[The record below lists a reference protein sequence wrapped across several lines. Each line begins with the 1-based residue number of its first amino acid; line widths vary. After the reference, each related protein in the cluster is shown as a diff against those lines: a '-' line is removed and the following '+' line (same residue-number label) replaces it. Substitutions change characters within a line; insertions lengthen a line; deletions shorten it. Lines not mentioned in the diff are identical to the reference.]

1 MKHSEYLISHL
12 SLLIYLSTPSIYPTI
27 LPNALTYRSRAA
39 QSSEA
44 QSNTELHF
52 LFNLAR
58 NSAGILTRALISP
71 LFDVE
76 IFAGGRGE
84 GEGSISRAR
93 TSDAIIKPKIGR
105 ARVSRDTSRWI
116 SGRLKFPSRRAFLPP
131 PLGEYI

>member
-12 SLLIYLSTPSIYPTI
+12 SLLIYLSIPSVYPTI
-27 LPNALTYRSRAA
+27 LPNTLTYRSRAA

-76 IFAGGRGE
+76 IFAGARGRGE
-84 GEGSISRAR
+84 GGGSISRAR

-105 ARVSRDTSRWI
+105 AR
-116 SGRLKFPSRRAFLPP
+116 AFHETR
-131 PLGEYI
+131 PLD